1 MDRERGAPLSHA
13 RATRLRR
20 RDDHGGTED
29 ERAEVFCPRNTRKAR
44 KKPVPLKGRPMD
56 AIKFSSIA
64 SCEKKEGLIYYG
76 LYQSSF
82 APTVS
87 DPIPT
92 ESRDAYDY
100 FEDILAS
107 ILTKLTNRNSRI
119 ELSGSWQEIWDG
131 AAGLTDRMSCRNR
144 SRFRSRHYSRYS
156 SFSKKTEI
164 SALLFRA
171 MLRRVPVQDI
181 QGDLD
186 YTVTIRNEVQF
197 DSAKHHSAEAM
208 NQLFVFH
215 NYYGVEEFI
224 ARTQDLPALQSA
236 IKESFLERDVF
247 IAPIEFDF
255 EE

>member
-1 MDRERGAPLSHA
+1 MTTEARRES
-13 RATRLRR
+13 
-20 RDDHGGTED
+20 
-29 ERAEVFCPRNTRKAR
+29 AEFFCPGNTRKAR
-44 KKPVPLKGRPMD
+44 KNPAPPKGRLMD
-56 AIKFSSIA
+56 AIKFSSIT
-64 SCEKKEGLIYYG
+64 SCEKKGGLIYYG
-76 LYQSSF
+76 LYQSEF
-82 APTVS
+82 
-87 DPIPT
+87 DPIVR
-92 ESRDAYDY
+92 ESIPIDPMDVDDY
-100 FEDILAS
+100 FEEILAS
-107 ILTKLTNRNSRI
+107 ILIKLTNRHSSI
-119 ELSGSWQEIWDG
+119 ELSGSWQEIWG
-131 AAGLTDRMSCRNR
+131 RGAGLTDRMSCRNR

-197 DSAKHHSAEAM
+197 DSAKHHSTEAM

-215 NYYGVEEFI
+215 NYYGAEEFV

>member
-1 MDRERGAPLSHA
+1 
-13 RATRLRR
+13 
-20 RDDHGGTED
+20 
-29 ERAEVFCPRNTRKAR
+29 
-44 KKPVPLKGRPMD
+44 
-56 AIKFSSIA
+56 
-64 SCEKKEGLIYYG
+64 
-76 LYQSSF
+76 
-82 APTVS
+82 
-87 DPIPT
+87 
-92 ESRDAYDY
+92 
-100 FEDILAS
+100 
-107 ILTKLTNRNSRI
+107 
-119 ELSGSWQEIWDG
+119 
-131 AAGLTDRMSCRNR
+131 
-144 SRFRSRHYSRYS
+144 
-156 SFSKKTEI
+156 
-164 SALLFRA
+164 

-215 NYYGVEEFI
+215 NYYGAEEFV

>member
-1 MDRERGAPLSHA
+1 
-13 RATRLRR
+13 
-20 RDDHGGTED
+20 
-29 ERAEVFCPRNTRKAR
+29 
-44 KKPVPLKGRPMD
+44 MD
-56 AIKFSSIA
+56 AIKFSSIPF
-64 SCEKKEGLIYYG
+64 CEKKGGLIHYG
-76 LYQSSF
+76 LYQSEF
-82 APTVS
+82 
-87 DPIPT
+87 DPILR
-92 ESRDAYDY
+92 ESIPIDPMDAYDY

-107 ILTKLTNRNSRI
+107 ILMKLTNRHSSI
-119 ELSGSWQEIWDG
+119 ELSGSWQEVWDG

-197 DSAKHHSAEAM
+197 DSAKHHSTEAM

-215 NYYGVEEFI
+215 NYYGAEEFV